1 MLLSERAGYVFIE
14 VAIAE
19 SGIYEK
25 EKVEM
30 YMGTGGDA
38 GNRKSAAQCVCMV
51 PKRVY
56 CAHRTG
62 KRKFMGTY
70 EDYFLSA
77 ASCRVSVQSEE
88 RSGSR
93 CSVGAGGGRSKWFDV
108 GDGVCVSP
116 DI

>member
-25 EKVEM
+25 EKMEM
-30 YMGTGGDA
+30 YIGTGGDA

-62 KRKFMGTY
+62 KRKFVGTY
-70 EDYFLSA
+70 EDCFLSVT
-77 ASCRVSVQSEE
+77 SGRFLVQSEE
-88 RSGSR
+88 GTGGR
-93 CSVGAGGGRSKWFDV
+93 CSMGAGRGRSKWFDV

>member
-1 MLLSERAGYVFIE
+1 MLLSERAGCVLIE

-30 YMGTGGDA
+30 YIGTGGDA

-51 PKRVY
+51 PKRIY

-70 EDYFLSA
+70 EDCFLSVT
-77 ASCRVSVQSEE
+77 SCRFFVQSEE
-88 RSGSR
+88 GTGGR
-93 CSVGAGGGRSKWFDV
+93 CSMGAGRGRSKCSDV
-108 GDGVCVSP
+108 GDSICVSP